1 MLTFAIATFFALALT
16 GALLTIIAMFYGY
29 RNKIKSVIIAGLSQ
43 NIEDNIAP
51 DPVIAHQNHAFPRRA
66 FKTQQVKSRYSVRQP
81 VPLRAAA

>member
-1 MLTFAIATFFALALT
+1 MFTFAIATFFALALT

-43 NIEDNIAP
+43 NIEGNIAP
-51 DPVIAHQNHAFPRRA
+51 DPVIVHQNHALPRCA
-66 FKTQQVKSRYSVRQP
+66 FKTQQFKSRYSVRQP